1 MATSISHIYRGQGI
15 IAKSVHYTINV
26 TSTKA
31 EFFAIRYS
39 INCTIYLH
47 NVEFIVVITDTIPA
61 AKWIFNTPMYLY
73 QLHFITI
80 SKDLKGFF
88 NKNPNDLI
96 DFWGCLES
104 VKWSPHILVD
114 KESKCLQIDPILL
127 SKSS

>member
-1 MATSISHIYRGQGI
+1 MY
-15 IAKSVHYTINV
+15 
-26 TSTKA
+26 
-31 EFFAIRYS
+31 
-39 INCTIYLH
+39 

-114 KESKCLQIDPILL
+114 KESKYLQIDPILL